1 MLRSFMIGALVY
13 TVLAPDRNEFQGAG
27 VAFRGLNMGG
37 ILVTTRLRDS
47 ALFASVT
54 MMQEG
59 EIV

>member
-1 MLRSFMIGALVY
+1 MIGALVY